1 MKRLSARAPKKTR
14 GFSWARV
21 PTANGGV
28 TYRLYRHDLQGAL
41 HAEVLRFPA
50 GESRQQIQAV
60 LRTARHKLRDSVD
73 DIDLHFLGVTV

>member
-1 MKRLSARAPKKTR
+1 MKALAHRPPKKSD

-21 PTANGGV
+21 PTASGGV
-28 TYRLYRHDLQGAL
+28 TYRLYRCDMKGAL

-73 DIDLHFLGVTV
+73 DIDLHFLGVA